1 MFFFQLF
8 ILLVSIILLSFS
20 ISGNGLIITR
30 NLKRNFF
37 LDFFFG
43 LIVISLIIT
52 TVHFFFKINLIIS
65 SVIFLLGLILFFKN
79 INLNFLKCLEKKII
93 IYPIIVLLL
102 LPMLVSQKYHEDF
115 GYYHLPYV
123 LAFLEN
129 KIVFGFANIDKPYVF
144 NSIWLNL
151 NSIFFFKNN
160 NFSFFTLPSF
170 LLFIFFIFFSIN
182 KLSKKKEFKSSDY
195 YLIITLFY
203 FIIKFTRI
211 SEFGVDLPAI
221 IFSILSIYYFIKFFE
236 VDKISEKK
244 IIFYYNLAFSI
255 FSVLIKFSTGP
266 IVFLTIYLFV
276 KNFKEL
282 KSYIFGYRFLIIY
295 FFIIIFLIQQFIYT
309 GCLFFPSSLTCLNVS
324 WFNVDYIHLSK
335 QLELINKSYSI
346 AKDIY
351 QPQEYLENFNWF
363 SFWLK
368 RNYVEISEHL
378 MTILLPSL
386 IFIFFLKKKERVG
399 FLFKE
404 KK

>member
-8 ILLVSIILLSFS
+8 IFLVSIILLSFS

-79 INLNFLKCLEKKII
+79 INLNFLKYIKKKII

-160 NFSFFTLPSF
+160 NFNFLTLPSF
-170 LLFIFFIFFSIN
+170 LLFIFFIFFSIS
-182 KLSKKKEFKSSDY
+182 KLLKKKELKSSDY
-195 YLIITLFY
+195 YLIVTLFY
-203 FIIKFTRI
+203 FIIKFTRV

-244 IIFYYNLAFSI
+244 NNL
-255 FSVLIKFSTGP
+255 
-266 IVFLTIYLFV
+266 
-276 KNFKEL
+276 
-282 KSYIFGYRFLIIY
+282 
-295 FFIIIFLIQQFIYT
+295 
-309 GCLFFPSSLTCLNVS
+309 
-324 WFNVDYIHLSK
+324 
-335 QLELINKSYSI
+335 
-346 AKDIY
+346 
-351 QPQEYLENFNWF
+351 
-363 SFWLK
+363 
-368 RNYVEISEHL
+368 
-378 MTILLPSL
+378 LL
-386 IFIFFLKKKERVG
+386 
-399 FLFKE
+399 
-404 KK
+404 

>member
-8 ILLVSIILLSFS
+8 IFLVSIILLSFS
-20 ISGNGLIITR
+20 ISGNGLIITK

-79 INLNFLKCLEKKII
+79 INLNFLKYIKKKII

-160 NFSFFTLPSF
+160 NFNFLTLPSF
-170 LLFIFFIFFSIN
+170 LLFIFFIFFSIS
-182 KLSKKKEFKSSDY
+182 KLLKKKELKSSDY
-195 YLIITLFY
+195 YLIVTLFY
-203 FIIKFTRI
+203 FIIKFTRV

-244 IIFYYNLAFSI
+244 NNL
-255 FSVLIKFSTGP
+255 
-266 IVFLTIYLFV
+266 
-276 KNFKEL
+276 
-282 KSYIFGYRFLIIY
+282 
-295 FFIIIFLIQQFIYT
+295 
-309 GCLFFPSSLTCLNVS
+309 
-324 WFNVDYIHLSK
+324 
-335 QLELINKSYSI
+335 
-346 AKDIY
+346 
-351 QPQEYLENFNWF
+351 
-363 SFWLK
+363 
-368 RNYVEISEHL
+368 
-378 MTILLPSL
+378 LL
-386 IFIFFLKKKERVG
+386 
-399 FLFKE
+399 
-404 KK
+404 